1 MSGDSLRVMVVE
13 DNAFARATVTGA
25 LEGGADD
32 IHVVCDTA
40 SAVEALD
47 RGRRLAPHAAL
58 LDLDLG
64 EGPSGV
70 DLARALRRELPGIG
84 IVILTSYDDPRL
96 SGHAFDRVP
105 EGTVYLLK
113 REIGHVDQVR
123 AALRDSVRAAAE
135 VRPGAEVPMEPDS
148 AVALTDEQ
156 IAVMRL
162 VAEGASN
169 AEIARQRHVSATS
182 VERMIARIARELRL
196 ENDATQNRR
205 VLIARAWLR
214 MTSGTGGGDD

>member
-1 MSGDSLRVMVVE
+1 MSGDPLRVIVVE

-32 IHVVCDTA
+32 IHVVFDTA
-40 SAVEALD
+40 SAADALE

-70 DLARALRRELPGIG
+70 DLARALRRHLPGIG

-96 SGHAFDRVP
+96 SGHAIDRIP

-123 AALRDSVRAAAE
+123 AALRDSVSAASHA
-135 VRPGAEVPMEPDS
+135 VPGAEVAIESDVS
-148 AVALTDEQ
+148 LTDEQ

-169 AEIARQRHVSATS
+169 AEIARRRHVSATS
-182 VERMIARIARELRL
+182 VERMIARIARELGL
-196 ENDATQNRR
+196 ENDASHNRR

-214 MTSGTGGGDD
+214 MTTGTGDDGG

>member
-1 MSGDSLRVMVVE
+1 MGRDPLRVMVVE

-25 LEGGADD
+25 LEGDAG
-32 IHVVCDTA
+32 IVVVHDTA
-40 SAVEALD
+40 SASEALE

-70 DLARALRRELPGIG
+70 DLARALRRHLPGIG

-96 SGHAFDRVP
+96 SGHAVERVP

-113 REIGHVDQVR
+113 REIGHADQLR

-135 VRPGAEVPMEPDS
+135 AAPGAETPMDGDRGVS
-148 AVALTDEQ
+148 LTDDQ
-156 IAVMRL
+156 IAVMRM

-169 AEIARQRHVSATS
+169 AEIARQRYVSAAS
-182 VERMIARIARELRL
+182 VERMIARIARELDLTTDPR
-196 ENDATQNRR
+196 QNRR

-214 MTSGTGGGDD
+214 MTTGAGDDA